1 MDLPKRKNIRLND
14 YNYSSNGA
22 YFITICTKNKENL
35 LWKNVVKRANCVR
48 PLDQLP
54 LSKIGIVIE
63 NEIYKLNTVYENIKV
78 DKYQIMPNHIHLIIF
93 IYEDSNGRTQ
103 FAPTISRIIKQF
115 KGSITKQIG
124 FSIWQKSF
132 YDRIIRNENEYQS
145 VWNYIHNNPLKYL
158 EVYPCRNETI
168 KKNLIL

>member
-1 MDLPKRKNIRLND
+1 MDLPKRKNIRLHN
-14 YNYSSNGA
+14 YNYSYNGA

-35 LWKNVVKRANCVR
+35 LWKNVGANCVR

-132 YDRIIRNENEYQS
+132 YDRIIRNEKEYQS

-158 EVYPCRNETI
+158 EV
-168 KKNLIL
+168 

>member
-1 MDLPKRKNIRLND
+1 MDLPKRKNIRLHN
-14 YNYSSNGA
+14 YNYSYNGA

-35 LWKNVVKRANCVR
+35 LWKNVGANCVR

-93 IYEDSNGRTQ
+93 IYEDSNWRTQ

-115 KGSITKQIG
+115 KGSITKQIE

-132 YDRIIRNENEYQS
+132 YDRIIRNEKEYQE

-158 EVYPCRNETI
+158 EV
-168 KKNLIL
+168 

>member
-1 MDLPKRKNIRLND
+1 MIIIIRLMELILLL
-14 YNYSSNGA
+14 
-22 YFITICTKNKENL
+22 FVLKNKENL
-35 LWKNVVKRANCVR
+35 LWKNVGANCVR

-132 YDRIIRNENEYQS
+132 YDRIIRNEKEYQS

-158 EVYPCRNETI
+158 EV
-168 KKNLIL
+168 

>member
-1 MDLPKRKNIRLND
+1 M
-14 YNYSSNGA
+14 
-22 YFITICTKNKENL
+22 EN
-35 LWKNVVKRANCVR
+35 VGANCVR

-132 YDRIIRNENEYQS
+132 YDRIIRNEKEYQS

-158 EVYPCRNETI
+158 EV
-168 KKNLIL
+168 

>member
-1 MDLPKRKNIRLND
+1 MFARLT
-14 YNYSSNGA
+14 NYH
-22 YFITICTKNKENL
+22 Y
-35 LWKNVVKRANCVR
+35 
-48 PLDQLP
+48 LP

-132 YDRIIRNENEYQS
+132 YDRVIRNEKEYQS

-158 EVYPCRNETI
+158 EVYHCRNETI

>member
-35 LWKNVVKRANCVR
+35 LWKNVGANCVR
-48 PLDQLP
+48 PLEQLP

-115 KGSITKQIG
+115 KGSITKQIE

-132 YDRIIRNENEYQS
+132 YDRIIRNEKEYQS

-158 EVYPCRNETI
+158 EV
-168 KKNLIL
+168 

>member
-1 MDLPKRKNIRLND
+1 MDLPKRKNIRLHN
-14 YNYSSNGA
+14 YNYSYNGA

-35 LWKNVVKRANCVR
+35 LWKNVGANCVR

-78 DKYQIMPNHIHLIIF
+78 DKYQIMLNHIHLIIF

-132 YDRIIRNENEYQS
+132 YDRIIRNEKEYQS

>member
-35 LWKNVVKRANCVR
+35 LWKNVGANCVR

-63 NEIYKLNTVYENIKV
+63 KLNTVYENIKV

>member
-35 LWKNVVKRANCVR
+35 LWKNVGANCVR

-132 YDRIIRNENEYQS
+132 YDRIIRNEKEYQS

-158 EVYPCRNETI
+158 QVYPCRNETI

>member
-35 LWKNVVKRANCVR
+35 LWKNVGANCVR

-78 DKYQIMPNHIHLIIF
+78 DKYQIMPNHIHFIIF

>member
-1 MDLPKRKNIRLND
+1 MYLPKRKNIRLND

-35 LWKNVVKRANCVR
+35 LWKNVGANCVR

-93 IYEDSNGRTQ
+93 IYEVSNGRTQ

>member
-1 MDLPKRKNIRLND
+1 MELISLL
-14 YNYSSNGA
+14 
-22 YFITICTKNKENL
+22 FVLKNKENL
-35 LWKNVVKRANCVR
+35 LWKNVGANYVR
-48 PLDQLP
+48 PLEQLP

-132 YDRIIRNENEYQS
+132 YDRIIRNEKEYQS

>member
-35 LWKNVVKRANCVR
+35 LWKNVVANCVR

-115 KGSITKQIG
+115 KGSITKQIE

-132 YDRIIRNENEYQS
+132 YDRIIRNEKGYQE

-158 EVYPCRNETI
+158 EV
-168 KKNLIL
+168 

>member
-35 LWKNVVKRANCVR
+35 LWKNVGANCVR

-115 KGSITKQIG
+115 KGSITKQIE

-132 YDRIIRNENEYQS
+132 YDRVIRNEKEYQS

-158 EVYPCRNETI
+158 EV
-168 KKNLIL
+168 

>member
-14 YNYSSNGA
+14 NNYSSNGA

-35 LWKNVVKRANCVR
+35 LWKNVGANCVR

-115 KGSITKQIG
+115 KGSITKQIE

-132 YDRIIRNENEYQS
+132 YDRIIRNEKEYQE

-158 EVYPCRNETI
+158 EV
-168 KKNLIL
+168 

>member
-1 MDLPKRKNIRLND
+1 MELISLL
-14 YNYSSNGA
+14 
-22 YFITICTKNKENL
+22 FVLKNKENL
-35 LWKNVVKRANCVR
+35 LWKNVGANCVR

-54 LSKIGIVIE
+54 LSKIGLVIE

-132 YDRIIRNENEYQS
+132 YDRIIRNEKEYQS

-158 EVYPCRNETI
+158 EV
-168 KKNLIL
+168 

>member
-35 LWKNVVKRANCVR
+35 LWKNVGANCVR
-48 PLDQLP
+48 PLEQLP
-54 LSKIGIVIE
+54 LSKIGIVVE
-63 NEIYKLNTVYENIKV
+63 NEIHKLNTIYENIKV
-78 DKYQIMPNHIHLIIF
+78 DKYQIMPNHIHFIIF
-93 IYEDSNGRTQ
+93 IYEYYNGRTQ

-115 KGSITKQIG
+115 KGSITKQIE

-132 YDRIIRNENEYQS
+132 YDRIIRNEKEYQG

-158 EVYPCRNETI
+158 EV
-168 KKNLIL
+168 

>member
-1 MDLPKRKNIRLND
+1 MND

-35 LWKNVVKRANCVR
+35 LWKNVGANCVR

-115 KGSITKQIG
+115 KGSITKQIE

-132 YDRIIRNENEYQS
+132 YDRIIRNEKEYQE

-158 EVYPCRNETI
+158 EV
-168 KKNLIL
+168 

>member
-1 MDLPKRKNIRLND
+1 MIIIIRLMELILLL
-14 YNYSSNGA
+14 
-22 YFITICTKNKENL
+22 FVLKNKENL
-35 LWKNVVKRANCVR
+35 LWKNVGANCVR

-124 FSIWQKSF
+124 LSIWQKSF
-132 YDRIIRNENEYQS
+132 YDRIIRNEKEYQS

-168 KKNLIL
+168 KKSLIL

>member
-35 LWKNVVKRANCVR
+35 LWKNVGANCVR
-48 PLDQLP
+48 PLEQLP
-54 LSKIGIVIE
+54 LSKIGIVVE
-63 NEIYKLNTVYENIKV
+63 NEIHKLNTIYENIKV
-78 DKYQIMPNHIHLIIF
+78 DKYQIMPNHIHFIIF
-93 IYEDSNGRTQ
+93 IYEESNGRTQ

-132 YDRIIRNENEYQS
+132 YDRIIRNEKEYQE

-158 EVYPCRNETI
+158 EV
-168 KKNLIL
+168 

>member
-1 MDLPKRKNIRLND
+1 MNLPKRKNIRLND

-35 LWKNVVKRANCVR
+35 LWKNVGANCVR

-115 KGSITKQIG
+115 KGSITKQIE

-132 YDRIIRNENEYQS
+132 YDRIIRNEKEYQE

>member
-1 MDLPKRKNIRLND
+1 MDLPKRKNIRLHN
-14 YNYSSNGA
+14 YNYSYNGA

-35 LWKNVVKRANCVR
+35 LWKNVGANCVR

-132 YDRIIRNENEYQS
+132 YDRVIRNEKEYQS

-158 EVYPCRNETI
+158 EV
-168 KKNLIL
+168 

>member
-35 LWKNVVKRANCVR
+35 LWKNVGANCVR

-132 YDRIIRNENEYQS
+132 YDCIIRNEKEYQS

>member
-1 MDLPKRKNIRLND
+1 MND

-35 LWKNVVKRANCVR
+35 LWKNVGANCVR

-158 EVYPCRNETI
+158 EV
-168 KKNLIL
+168 

>member
-22 YFITICTKNKENL
+22 YFITSCTKNKENL
-35 LWKNVVKRANCVR
+35 LWKNVGANCVR

-63 NEIYKLNTVYENIKV
+63 NEIYKLNTIYENIKV

-132 YDRIIRNENEYQS
+132 YDRVIRNEKEYQS

-158 EVYPCRNETI
+158 EV
-168 KKNLIL
+168 

>member
-1 MDLPKRKNIRLND
+1 MDLPKRKNIRLHN

-35 LWKNVVKRANCVR
+35 LWKNVGANCVR

-132 YDRIIRNENEYQS
+132 YDRIIRNEKEYQE

-158 EVYPCRNETI
+158 EV
-168 KKNLIL
+168 

>member
-22 YFITICTKNKENL
+22 YFITTLLFVLKNKENL
-35 LWKNVVKRANCVR
+35 LWKNVGANCVR

-132 YDRIIRNENEYQS
+132 YDRIIRNEKEYQS

-158 EVYPCRNETI
+158 EV
-168 KKNLIL
+168 

>member
-35 LWKNVVKRANCVR
+35 LWKNVGANCVR

-93 IYEDSNGRTQ
+93 IYEDSNL
-103 FAPTISRIIKQF
+103 
-115 KGSITKQIG
+115 
-124 FSIWQKSF
+124 
-132 YDRIIRNENEYQS
+132 N
-145 VWNYIHNNPLKYL
+145 NYKLQY
-158 EVYPCRNETI
+158 
-168 KKNLIL
+168 

>member
-1 MDLPKRKNIRLND
+1 M
-14 YNYSSNGA
+14 
-22 YFITICTKNKENL
+22 
-35 LWKNVVKRANCVR
+35 LWKNVGANCVR

-78 DKYQIMPNHIHLIIF
+78 DKYQIMPNHIH
-93 IYEDSNGRTQ
+93 IYEYYNGRTQ

-115 KGSITKQIG
+115 KGSITKQIE

-132 YDRIIRNENEYQS
+132 YDRVIRNEKEYQS

-158 EVYPCRNETI
+158 EV
-168 KKNLIL
+168 

>member
-35 LWKNVVKRANCVR
+35 LWKNVGANCVR

-63 NEIYKLNTVYENIKV
+63 NEIYKLNTVYKNIKV

>member
-35 LWKNVVKRANCVR
+35 LWKNVGANCVR

-54 LSKIGIVIE
+54 LSKIGIVVE
-63 NEIYKLNTVYENIKV
+63 NEIHKLNTIYENIKV

-132 YDRIIRNENEYQS
+132 YDRVIRNEKEYQS

-158 EVYPCRNETI
+158 EV
-168 KKNLIL
+168 

>member
-1 MDLPKRKNIRLND
+1 MELISLL
-14 YNYSSNGA
+14 
-22 YFITICTKNKENL
+22 FVLKNKENL
-35 LWKNVVKRANCVR
+35 LWKNVGANCVR
-48 PLDQLP
+48 PLEQLP

-132 YDRIIRNENEYQS
+132 YDRIIRNEKEYQS

>member
-1 MDLPKRKNIRLND
+1 M
-14 YNYSSNGA
+14 
-22 YFITICTKNKENL
+22 
-35 LWKNVVKRANCVR
+35 LWKNVGANCVR

-115 KGSITKQIG
+115 KGSITKQIE

-132 YDRIIRNENEYQS
+132 YDRVIRNEKEYQS

>member
-35 LWKNVVKRANCVR
+35 LWKNVGANCVR

-158 EVYPCRNETI
+158 EV
-168 KKNLIL
+168 

>member
-1 MDLPKRKNIRLND
+1 M
-14 YNYSSNGA
+14 
-22 YFITICTKNKENL
+22 
-35 LWKNVVKRANCVR
+35 LWKNVGANCVR

-132 YDRIIRNENEYQS
+132 YDRIIRNEKEYQS

-158 EVYPCRNETI
+158 EV
-168 KKNLIL
+168 

>member
-1 MDLPKRKNIRLND
+1 M
-14 YNYSSNGA
+14 
-22 YFITICTKNKENL
+22 
-35 LWKNVVKRANCVR
+35 LWKNVGANYVH

-132 YDRIIRNENEYQS
+132 YDRIIRNEKEYQE

-158 EVYPCRNETI
+158 EV
-168 KKNLIL
+168 

>member
-1 MDLPKRKNIRLND
+1 MDLHKRKNIRLND

-35 LWKNVVKRANCVR
+35 LWKNVGANCVR

-132 YDRIIRNENEYQS
+132 YDRIIRNEKEYQS

>member
-1 MDLPKRKNIRLND
+1 MDLPKRKNIRLHN
-14 YNYSSNGA
+14 YNYSYNGA

-35 LWKNVVKRANCVR
+35 LWKNVGANCVR

-115 KGSITKQIG
+115 KGSITKQIE

-132 YDRIIRNENEYQS
+132 YDRVIRNEKEYQS

>member
-35 LWKNVVKRANCVR
+35 LWKNVGANCVR

-132 YDRIIRNENEYQS
+132 YDRVIRNEKEYQS

-158 EVYPCRNETI
+158 EV
-168 KKNLIL
+168 